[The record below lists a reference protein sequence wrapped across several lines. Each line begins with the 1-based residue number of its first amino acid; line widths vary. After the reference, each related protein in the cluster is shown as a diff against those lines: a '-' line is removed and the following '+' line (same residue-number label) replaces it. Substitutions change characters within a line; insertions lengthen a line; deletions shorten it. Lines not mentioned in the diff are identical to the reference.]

1 MKQRVLS
8 GIILSFFSL
17 LISSCGLDTFYF
29 LNAPR
34 AIVHSVTYENSDP
47 LINYLSFNTYENQ
60 SHLPSDFSFDGT
72 LIYYRIYTNT
82 NSIASLD
89 AEINSVNN
97 SSNYNTAVEKLI
109 SKKYQ
114 PLYYLSG
121 GTKKQFA
128 IDRNNFSLGSVKN
141 IEIRLSDY
149 NGISSVS
156 PEASYLDHISVNGTV
171 VGTPLREHGSKNS
184 FNFGWCNY
192 AGNTETCK
200 CPASGDDDFED
211 GTVTDGWYYIN
222 LYAFAYGHDT
232 TFKTYYSNVLH
243 LGCLKVKSPSDNNW

>member
-34 AIVHSVTYENSDP
+34 AIVHSVTYANEEASR
-47 LINYLSFNTYENQ
+47 NYLSFYTNENQ

-82 NSIASLD
+82 NSIASFD

-121 GTKKQFA
+121 GTPYQLEIKTGYSA
-128 IDRNNFSLGSVKN
+128 EV
-141 IEIRLSDY
+141 EIRLSDY
-149 NGISSVS
+149 NGINSVS
-156 PEASYLDHISVNGTV
+156 PEASYLDHISVDGTV
-171 VGTPLREHGSKNS
+171 IGKPLRQIGSKNS